1 MCRITELC
9 CFRCLTWFA
18 KENAKEC
25 AVCGDWKCVS
35 CGSCLCSLSLGE
47 KKVAVAYM
55 MGYEKALAK
64 ITGVN
69 YDMSR
74 HAKILKDVGMTN

>member
-9 CFRCLTWFA
+9 CFRCLMWFA

-35 CGSCLCSLSLGE
+35 CGSCLCSLSPGE

-55 MGYEKALAK
+55 LGYEKALAK

-69 YDMSR
+69 YDMGR
-74 HAKILKDVGMTN
+74 HAKILNDVGMTN